1 MAWGSDISGYICGS
15 MGQVARSLFT
25 GVNEEL
31 PETEHV
37 LRERVKPSELE
48 PKQRLSLEKR
58 EVPLHPVLCLLALV

>member
-1 MAWGSDISGYICGS
+1 MAWGSDISGYICGT

-48 PKQRLSLEKR
+48 PKTETKS
-58 EVPLHPVLCLLALV
+58 